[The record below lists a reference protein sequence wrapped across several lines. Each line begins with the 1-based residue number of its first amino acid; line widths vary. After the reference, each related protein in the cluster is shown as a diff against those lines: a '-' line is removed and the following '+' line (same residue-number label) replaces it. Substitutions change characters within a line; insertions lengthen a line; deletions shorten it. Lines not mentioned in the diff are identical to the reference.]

1 MSNFPENRPA
11 SLSRFAVASDP
22 NLPTEDASE
31 VDLSSAPPEA
41 PLGDPIPTSPVAAE
55 TQEINPQGAEEDTP
69 TKETQPGDL
78 LPSLKGTRILVYS
91 LPFRSQRSP
100 DKDWVPNPGL
110 APSENSAQMIRQ
122 FKRWGYEIDWVTQ
135 QQKCLEQCDKRLPS
149 ALILISSILTPDL
162 LETCQTLV
170 PHLGDAGPPLIVL
183 APFRSAPHLL
193 NPILG
198 MGVAEYLP
206 YPMEAD
212 LLVQRV
218 DRLIH
223 LYQSTIEMRQQY
235 SRERQLIDRLIET
248 NALLARTQ
256 EKIQSL
262 SSNDQLTQL
271 PNRSGL
277 EQRLR
282 HEWRRLAR
290 DYETLSI
297 ITISL
302 DDFAQFFT
310 LYGATASDEYL
321 RAVAD
326 TLQRGLHRPADFLA
340 RTSGDTFSVI
350 LPGTNHKGA
359 MHVAERLVQ
368 AVRTLNMPASPHGT
382 PFSLADDS
390 NFNTFSGCSVN
401 VCAGVTTRI
410 PDPEVSSF
418 SLLLMAEKAL
428 DQAREEGGDRAVFLP
443 SQPSSREYHNP

>member
-1 MSNFPENRPA
+1 MSNFPENPSVSLPPLAVPKDSDVADGTNEVSISRA
-11 SLSRFAVASDP
+11 S
-22 NLPTEDASE
+22 
-31 VDLSSAPPEA
+31 PEA
-41 PLGDPIPTSPVAAE
+41 DPGEEAPVSSSNAAE
-55 TQEINPQGAEEDTP
+55 GTDHEEL
-69 TKETQPGDL
+69 PGTL
-78 LPSLKGTRILVYS
+78 LPSLQGARVLVYS

-100 DKDWVPNPGL
+100 SDDWVPNPGL
-110 APSENSAQMIRQ
+110 APSENNAQLVKQ

-135 QQKCLEQCDKRLPS
+135 QRKCLDHCDKRLPS
-149 ALILISSILTPDL
+149 ALILIASVLTPDL
-162 LETCQTLV
+162 LETCQAIV
-170 PHLGDAGPPLIVL
+170 PRLGDAGPPLIVL

-198 MGVAEYLP
+198 TGIAEYLP
-206 YPMEAD
+206 YPMEVD
-212 LLVQRV
+212 LLVQRI
-218 DRLIH
+218 DRLVH
-223 LYQSTIEMRQQY
+223 LYQSTVEMRQQY

-248 NALLARTQ
+248 NVLLARTQ
-256 EKIQSL
+256 EKIQDL
-262 SSNDQLTQL
+262 SSNDQLTHL

-302 DDFAQFFT
+302 DDFAQFST

-368 AVRTLNMPASPHGT
+368 SVRTLNMPASPHGT
-382 PFSLADDS
+382 PFSSIDHS
-390 NFNTFSGCSVN
+390 NFDTFSRCSVN

-428 DQAREEGGDRAVFLP
+428 EQAREEGGDRAVFLP
-443 SQPSSREYHNP
+443 SPLPKRE